1 MILLPV
7 RILTDSGCDLP
18 LHYLEENHVTL
29 FPLKVLLNNQ
39 EYEDLLTIES
49 KTIFNAIRSG
59 QVPKTSQVS
68 PVLFEESFTD
78 MALHNEDGIYIAF
91 SSQLSGTYQTAV
103 MMYEQ
108 VKEKYPDFNLT
119 IIDSKCASLGCGLI
133 VREAVRLS
141 NDGAAH
147 EEIVK
152 RANFLSSHM
161 EHLFTVE
168 DLDYL
173 AKGGRVSK
181 ASAFL
186 GGLLNIKPLLNV
198 EDGKLVP
205 IEKIRGK
212 KKLMNRIIEVMK
224 ERGVRFEEQTVGIS
238 HADDEK
244 TALEMKQLI
253 QTELHAK
260 EVTITEIGGVIGS
273 HTGPGTIAIF
283 FLNELPSN

>member
-1 MILLPV
+1 VILLPV

-78 MALHNEDGIYIAF
+78 MALHNEEGIYIAF

-238 HADDEK
+238 HADVET